1 MKEIEKYPVRTDLLM
16 YAKRCWDAMATF
28 RDERRRCMRFTYGDQ
43 WGDLMPTPA
52 GMVREDV
59 YIRSQGNLPL
69 KNNLIRRLVRNVLGV
84 FRNSW
89 TPPVCRPRDA
99 AEAPQAGIM
108 QRLLEG
114 NLETNRLEELYARTL
129 EEFLISGMA
138 VHRKW
143 FGQRGGRADC
153 WTDFVSPE
161 CFFTD
166 GLSRDFR
173 GWDQTMAGEIHDM
186 SFDELC
192 ASFAANEGDRQR
204 LRALY
209 ADAVD
214 ADGSMA
220 LRSAGATNCSNIDFL
235 LAREQG
241 RCRVIE
247 VWTREFATVCRCH
260 DPLSGRRYS
269 LSPDAIVKV
278 ERENERRRRTRPDAG
293 HPESLIRVRR
303 VTEEQWLFHFLAPTG
318 EVLASGK
325 SPYRHGRHPYVIKAY
340 PFIDGE
346 IHSFVSDIIDQQ
358 KFTNRL
364 ISMYDWILRASAKGV
379 LLFPEEAL
387 PPGIDIADIAREWS
401 RFNGV
406 IIFSPKPGTPLP
418 QQVSSK
424 CSDIG
429 ITELLNIQMKMMEDI
444 SGVNGALQGKLD
456 NASMSG
462 TLYSQQTR
470 NSMIA
475 LADLLRS
482 YADFIIEGTRA
493 DASNIRQYY
502 TPRRIAAIT
511 GAASPSP
518 NASSPAVSAVDY
530 PSTSPLADSPLF
542 FDNTLDFSF
551 TLAPSE

>member
-1 MKEIEKYPVRTDLLM
+1 MKEIEKYPDRTDLLM
-16 YAKRCWDAMATF
+16 RAKRCWDALAPF
-28 RDERRRCMRFTYGDQ
+28 REERARCKRFTYGDQ
-43 WGDLMPTPA
+43 WGDLMPTPT
-52 GMVREDV
+52 GMVREDTF
-59 YIRSQGNLPL
+59 IRSQGNLPL

-89 TPPVCRPRDA
+89 TTPVCRPRDA
-99 AEAPQAGIM
+99 AEAVQAGVM
-108 QRLLEG
+108 QRLLES

-143 FGQRGGRADC
+143 FGQRGGSTDC
-153 WTDFVSPE
+153 WTDSVSPE

-166 GLSRDFR
+166 GISRDFR
-173 GWDQTMAGEIHDM
+173 GWDRTLAGEIHDM

-192 ASFAANEGDRQR
+192 ASFAASERERRR
-204 LRALY
+204 LRDLY

-214 ADGSMA
+214 ADGSMT
-220 LRSAGATNCSNIDFL
+220 LLSVGATNCSNIDFL
-235 LAREQG
+235 LPCEPG

-247 VWTREFATVCRCH
+247 VWTREFVT
-260 DPLSGRRYS
+260 
-269 LSPDAIVKV
+269 
-278 ERENERRRRTRPDAG
+278 
-293 HPESLIRVRR
+293 VRR
-303 VTEEQWLFHFLAPTG
+303 ATEEQWFFYFLAPTG
-318 EVLASGK
+318 EVLRSGR
-325 SPYRHGRHPYVIKAY
+325 SPYRHGRHPYVVKAY

-387 PPGIDIADIAREWS
+387 PDGIDIADIAREWS

-493 DASNIRQYY
+493 DASNIRQFY

-511 GAASPSP
+511 GTTSPV
-518 NASSPAVSAVDY
+518 SSPGS
-530 PSTSPLADSPLF
+530 SSESSLGSSPLADTDLF

-551 TLAPSE
+551 TFPTST

>member
-1 MKEIEKYPVRTDLLM
+1 MKEIEKYPDRTDLLM
-16 YAKRCWDAMATF
+16 RAKRCWDALAPF
-28 RDERRRCMRFTYGDQ
+28 REERARCKRFTYGDQ
-43 WGDLMPTPA
+43 WGDLMPTPT
-52 GMVREDV
+52 GMVREDTF
-59 YIRSQGNLPL
+59 IRSQGNLPL

-89 TPPVCRPRDA
+89 TTPVCRPRDA
-99 AEAPQAGIM
+99 AEAMQAGVM
-108 QRLLEG
+108 QRLLES

-143 FGQRGGRADC
+143 FGQRGGSADC
-153 WTDFVSPE
+153 WTDSVSPE

-166 GLSRDFR
+166 GISRDFR
-173 GWDQTMAGEIHDM
+173 GWDRTLAGEIHDM

-192 ASFAANEGDRQR
+192 ASFAASERERRR
-204 LRALY
+204 LRDLY

-214 ADGSMA
+214 ADGSMT
-220 LRSAGATNCSNIDFL
+220 LLSVGATNCSNIDFL
-235 LAREQG
+235 LPCEPG

-247 VWTREFATVCRCH
+247 VWTREFVT
-260 DPLSGRRYS
+260 
-269 LSPDAIVKV
+269 
-278 ERENERRRRTRPDAG
+278 
-293 HPESLIRVRR
+293 VRR
-303 VTEEQWLFHFLAPTG
+303 ATEEQWFFYFLAPTG
-318 EVLASGK
+318 EVLRSGR
-325 SPYRHGRHPYVIKAY
+325 SPYRHGRHPYVVKAY

-387 PPGIDIADIAREWS
+387 PDGIDIADIAREWS

-493 DASNIRQYY
+493 DASNIRQFY

-511 GAASPSP
+511 GA
-518 NASSPAVSAVDY
+518 SSPVSS
-530 PSTSPLADSPLF
+530 PGSSSESSLGSSPLSDTDLF

-551 TLAPSE
+551 TLIPPD

>member
-1 MKEIEKYPVRTDLLM
+1 MKEIEKYPDRTDLLM
-16 YAKRCWDAMATF
+16 RAKRCWDALAPF
-28 RDERRRCMRFTYGDQ
+28 REERARCKRFTYGDQ
-43 WGDLMPTPA
+43 WGDLMPTPT
-52 GMVREDV
+52 GMVREDTF
-59 YIRSQGNLPL
+59 IRSQGNLPL

-89 TPPVCRPRDA
+89 TTPVCRPRDA
-99 AEAPQAGIM
+99 AEAVQAGVM
-108 QRLLEG
+108 QRLLES

-143 FGQRGGRADC
+143 FGQRGGSADC
-153 WTDFVSPE
+153 WTDSVSPE

-166 GLSRDFR
+166 GISRDFR
-173 GWDQTMAGEIHDM
+173 GWDRTLAGEIHDM

-192 ASFAANEGDRQR
+192 ACFAASESERRR
-204 LRALY
+204 LRDLY

-214 ADGSMA
+214 ADGSMT
-220 LRSAGATNCSNIDFL
+220 LCSVGATNCSNIDFL
-235 LAREQG
+235 LPCEPG

-247 VWTREFATVCRCH
+247 VWTREFVT
-260 DPLSGRRYS
+260 
-269 LSPDAIVKV
+269 
-278 ERENERRRRTRPDAG
+278 
-293 HPESLIRVRR
+293 VRR
-303 VTEEQWLFHFLAPTG
+303 ATEEQWFFHFLAPTG
-318 EVLASGK
+318 EVLCSGR
-325 SPYRHGRHPYVIKAY
+325 SPYRHGCHPYVVKAY

-387 PPGIDIADIAREWS
+387 PDGIDIADIAREWS

-406 IIFSPKPGTPLP
+406 IIFSPKPGTPMP

-493 DASNIRQYY
+493 DASNIRQFY

-511 GAASPSP
+511 GTTSPV
-518 NASSPAVSAVDY
+518 SSPGS
-530 PSTSPLADSPLF
+530 SSESSLGSSPLADTDLF

-551 TLAPSE
+551 TFPTST

>member
-1 MKEIEKYPVRTDLLM
+1 MKEIEKYPDRTDLLM
-16 YAKRCWDAMATF
+16 RAKRCWDALAPF
-28 RDERRRCMRFTYGDQ
+28 REERARCKRFTYGDQ
-43 WGDLMPTPA
+43 WGDLMPTPT
-52 GMVREDV
+52 GMMREDTF
-59 YIRSQGNLPL
+59 IRSQGNLPL

-89 TPPVCRPRDA
+89 TMPVCRPRDA
-99 AEAPQAGIM
+99 AEAVQAGVM
-108 QRLLEG
+108 QRLLES

-143 FGQRGGRADC
+143 FGQRGGSADC
-153 WTDFVSPE
+153 WTDSVSPE

-166 GLSRDFR
+166 GISRDFR
-173 GWDQTMAGEIHDM
+173 GWDRTMAGEIHDM

-192 ASFAANEGDRQR
+192 ASFAASENERRR
-204 LRALY
+204 LRDLY

-214 ADGSMA
+214 ADGSMT
-220 LRSAGATNCSNIDFL
+220 LCSVGATNCSNIDFL
-235 LAREQG
+235 LPCEPG
-241 RCRVIE
+241 RCPVIE
-247 VWTREFATVCRCH
+247 VWTREFVT
-260 DPLSGRRYS
+260 
-269 LSPDAIVKV
+269 
-278 ERENERRRRTRPDAG
+278 
-293 HPESLIRVRR
+293 VRR
-303 VTEEQWLFHFLAPTG
+303 VTKEQWFFHFLTPTG
-318 EVLASGK
+318 EVLGSGK

-387 PPGIDIADIAREWS
+387 PDGIDIADIAREWS

-493 DASNIRQYY
+493 DASNIRQFY

-511 GAASPSP
+511 GTTSPV
-518 NASSPAVSAVDY
+518 SSPGS
-530 PSTSPLADSPLF
+530 SSESSLGSSPLADTDLF

-551 TLAPSE
+551 TFPTST

>member
-1 MKEIEKYPVRTDLLM
+1 MKEIEKYPVNADLLM
-16 YAKRCWDAMATF
+16 YAKRCWDAMASF
-28 RDERRRCMRFTYGDQ
+28 REERARCKRFTYGDQ
-43 WGDLMPTPA
+43 WGDLMPTPS

-59 YIRSQGNLPL
+59 FIRSQGNLPL

-89 TPPVCRPRDA
+89 AMPVCRPRDA

-108 QRLLEG
+108 QRLLEC

-143 FGQRGGRADC
+143 FGQRGGRTDC

-166 GLSRDFR
+166 GMSRDFR

-192 ASFAANEGDRQR
+192 AAFAGSESDRRR
-204 LRALY
+204 LRTIY
-209 ADAVD
+209 ADSVD
-214 ADGSMA
+214 ADGSMV
-220 LRSAGATNCSNIDFL
+220 LHSVGATNSSNIDFL
-235 LAREQG
+235 LAREPG

-247 VWTREFATVCRCH
+247 AWTREFVT
-260 DPLSGRRYS
+260 
-269 LSPDAIVKV
+269 I
-278 ERENERRRRTRPDAG
+278 
-293 HPESLIRVRR
+293 RR
-303 VTEEQWLFHFLAPTG
+303 VTQEQWFFHFLAPTG
-318 EVLASGK
+318 EVLGSGK

-387 PPGIDIADIAREWS
+387 PDGIDIADIAREWS

-429 ITELLNIQMKMMEDI
+429 ITELLNLQMKMMEDI

-482 YADFIIEGTRA
+482 YADFIIEGTKA

-502 TPRRIAAIT
+502 TPRRIAAIAGIT
-511 GAASPSP
+511 GIPSADAPSGVSSSIASPETSP
-518 NASSPAVSAVDY
+518 FAG
-530 PSTSPLADSPLF
+530 TPLADSPFF

-551 TLAPSE
+551 TFTPPE